1 MLRVK
6 DMKQLT
12 DLERDII
19 KIRYV
24 DGLYSKEIAGKLNL
38 TVQQVKYRLRKPSI
52 KQYIRDVTVPQVL
65 KPMLEQINIRLA
77 NPIDSYI
84 AKLVYELNAQ
94 TYVWVN
100 GEKHYCNDNRTQ
112 LQSLKK
118 IGRIWA

>member
-24 DGLYSKEIAGKLNL
+24 DGLHSKEIAGKLNV
-38 TVQQVKYRLRKPSI
+38 TVQQAKYQLRKPSV
-52 KQYIRDVTVPQVL
+52 KQYIRDVTVPQLL

-118 IGRIWA
+118 